1 MENLLSHKFENYM
14 KPFAFNGNAKS
25 LQQQSLRFAG
35 ICCEG
40 RWRTRNY
47 FNEGNSSHPMFPY
60 VPVSF
65 PNLFCEELYI
75 NNKYAVIKLLSRKLY
90 FIHNVSLQLK
100 NWFQSHISFSQ
111 AIKYPQISIL
121 NIITIKWIESW

>member
-25 LQQQSLRFAG
+25 LQQQLLEFAEKAD
-35 ICCEG
+35 EG
-40 RWRTRNY
+40 REIILMKAIHHTLC
-47 FNEGNSSHPMFPY
+47 FPMFPY
-60 VPVSF
+60 HS
-65 PNLFCEELYI
+65 PNFFCDELYI

-100 NWFQSHISFSQ
+100 NWLQSHISFSQ